1 MSTDDQATEG
11 EKTLDEV
18 YVQRGEA
25 WMLAMAFAKLAGF
38 EVGIREPGAWPVHYI
53 MLPGDKEVA
62 LHMALKDAEL
72 SILKLTSTRAWDG
85 HTNEDKSTR
94 IRAFVNETFTEKRW

>member
-1 MSTDDQATEG
+1 
-11 EKTLDEV
+11 
-18 YVQRGEA
+18 
-25 WMLAMAFAKLAGF
+25 
-38 EVGIREPGAWPVHYI
+38 